1 MSVLTLDLIK
11 NSGPKHQQHQLRT
24 WHPES
29 SKSVRTSYWT
39 SNTFNFVP
47 FPLFPQISG
56 PLFHL
61 KKKALCTSVQEPS
74 NTASVHSSRSSP
86 KFLNQL
92 FSRFSQ
98 GCCHPCCLCTIP
110 TTFLPWSQLSTNK
123 LQHST
128 LQQPAFSSVP
138 SCGLP
143 SLWMMSM
150 IIIWRT
156 VKSAVGLCLH
166 VLN

>member
-11 NSGPKHQQHQLRT
+11 KQWTKTPT
-24 WHPES
+24 
-29 SKSVRTSYWT
+29 TSAEDLAPWVIT
-39 SNTFNFVP
+39 VCGLLTGLQNIFDFVP
-47 FPLFPQISG
+47 FPLFPQTSG
-56 PLFHL
+56 PLLHL
-61 KKKALCTSVQEPS
+61 KKKAFCTSVRQPS

-110 TTFLPWSQLSTNK
+110 TTFFPWSQLSTNK
-123 LQHST
+123 LEHST

-138 SCGLP
+138 
-143 SLWMMSM
+143 LWTMSM

>member
-1 MSVLTLDLIK
+1 MDQNTNNIGWRLGTL
-11 NSGPKHQQHQLRT
+11 SHH
-24 WHPES
+24 
-29 SKSVRTSYWT
+29 SVRTSYWT
-39 SNTFNFVP
+39 SKHLRFCAFSTLPPDVRTFASFE
-47 FPLFPQISG
+47 
-56 PLFHL
+56 
-61 KKKALCTSVQEPS
+61 KKKAFCTSVWQPS

-110 TTFLPWSQLSTNK
+110 TTFFPWSQLSTNK
-123 LQHST
+123 LEHST

-138 SCGLP
+138 
-143 SLWMMSM
+143 LWTMSM

>member
-11 NSGPKHQQHQLRT
+11 NSGPKHQQHRLKT

-29 SKSVRTSYWT
+29 SQCADFLLDFKTS
-39 SNTFNFVP
+39 SI
-47 FPLFPQISG
+47 LC
-56 PLFHL
+56 LFHSSPRRQDL
-61 KKKALCTSVQEPS
+61 CFIWKKKAFCTSVQQPS

-110 TTFLPWSQLSTNK
+110 TTFFPWSQLSTNK
-123 LQHST
+123 LEHST

-138 SCGLP
+138 
-143 SLWMMSM
+143 LWTMSM

>member
-11 NSGPKHQQHQLRT
+11 NSGPKHQQHWLRT

-29 SKSVRTSYWT
+29 SQNVRTSYWT
-39 SNTFNFVP
+39 SNIFDFVP
-47 FPLFPQISG
+47 FPLFPQTSG
-56 PLFHL
+56 PLLHL
-61 KKKALCTSVQEPS
+61 KKAFCTSVQQPS
-74 NTASVHSSRSSP
+74 NTASVH

-92 FSRFSQ
+92 FPRFSQ

-110 TTFLPWSQLSTNK
+110 TTFFPWSQLSTNK
-123 LQHST
+123 LEHST
-128 LQQPAFSSVP
+128 LQQPTFSSVP
-138 SCGLP
+138 
-143 SLWMMSM
+143 LWTMSM